1 MIFLPTMTTEIK
13 MEILKPKVKK
23 KKKLN
28 MELLSLKQELNK
40 IGH

>member
-23 KKKLN
+23 KKKV
-28 MELLSLKQELNK
+28 KYGITFIK
-40 IGH
+40 TRVK